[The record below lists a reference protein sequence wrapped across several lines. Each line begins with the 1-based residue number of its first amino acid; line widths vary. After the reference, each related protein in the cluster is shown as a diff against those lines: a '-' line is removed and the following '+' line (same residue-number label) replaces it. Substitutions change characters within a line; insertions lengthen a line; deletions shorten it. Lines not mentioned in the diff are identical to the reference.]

1 MDGKKER
8 AVRWDVFIPC
18 FLVIG
23 GAAILGVV
31 NNAWLTK
38 VTSAIFGWSLETFGW
53 LYQWV
58 ALGTLL
64 LITILAFS
72 PLGKIRFGGPHAK
85 AKFSFGAWFAM
96 TLTGGIATG
105 LITYGVN
112 EPIIYLGNIYGE
124 LEGSGIEPYSQEAV
138 FFSMARCFYNW
149 TFIPYAMYAL
159 SGVIIAYMYYNRHEE
174 LSVSASL
181 TPLFGEK
188 VTKGVFK
195 SVVDTLSVLAIGLGL
210 AASLG
215 AGLALV
221 GSGLTAAYGIS
232 QGPSVWIILTA
243 IITATFTIASVLG
256 IDRGIKWLA
265 NLTTKIFYLLLFLL
279 IIIGPTVYILN
290 LANVGVGYWLDRSL
304 FPKARPGQYLKHD
317 DRLMADGRFP
327 VQTGLHLVFSA
338 ALIRRALIVAA
349 VCLAVA
355 TGL

>member
-1 MDGKKER
+1 
-8 AVRWDVFIPC
+8 
-18 FLVIG
+18 
-23 GAAILGVV
+23 
-31 NNAWLTK
+31 
-38 VTSAIFGWSLETFGW
+38 
-53 LYQWV
+53 
-58 ALGTLL
+58 
-64 LITILAFS
+64 
-72 PLGKIRFGGPHAK
+72 
-85 AKFSFGAWFAM
+85 
-96 TLTGGIATG
+96 
-105 LITYGVN
+105 
-112 EPIIYLGNIYGE
+112 
-124 LEGSGIEPYSQEAV
+124 
-138 FFSMARCFYNW
+138 MARCFYNW

-290 LANVGVGYWLDRSL
+290 LANVGVGYWLDRFGHGGL
-304 FPKARPGQYLKHD
+304 IPILQAAR
-317 DRLMADGRFP
+317 RL
-327 VQTGLHLVFSA
+327 
-338 ALIRRALIVAA
+338 
-349 VCLAVA
+349 
-355 TGL
+355 

>member
-149 TFIPYAMYAL
+149 TFIPYACLLYTSDA
-159 SGVIIAYMYYNRHEE
+159 ADE
-174 LSVSASL
+174 L
-181 TPLFGEK
+181 
-188 VTKGVFK
+188 
-195 SVVDTLSVLAIGLGL
+195 
-210 AASLG
+210 
-215 AGLALV
+215 
-221 GSGLTAAYGIS
+221 
-232 QGPSVWIILTA
+232 
-243 IITATFTIASVLG
+243 
-256 IDRGIKWLA
+256 
-265 NLTTKIFYLLLFLL
+265 
-279 IIIGPTVYILN
+279 
-290 LANVGVGYWLDRSL
+290 
-304 FPKARPGQYLKHD
+304 
-317 DRLMADGRFP
+317 
-327 VQTGLHLVFSA
+327 
-338 ALIRRALIVAA
+338 
-349 VCLAVA
+349 
-355 TGL
+355 

>member
-290 LANVGVGYWLDRSL
+290 LANVGW
-304 FPKARPGQYLKHD
+304 
-317 DRLMADGRFP
+317 
-327 VQTGLHLVFSA
+327 
-338 ALIRRALIVAA
+338 
-349 VCLAVA
+349 A
-355 TGL
+355 TGLTVFGHGGLIPILQAARRL